1 MNKSTFNLS
10 EDYINKI
17 KNINNKNM
25 LERLSN
31 IDDIINR
38 NKIKYNLNDVR
49 ILDNLSYNIVAE
61 ATSQKYGNVIIKIII
76 DDSMNSS

>member
-17 KNINNKNM
+17 KNINNNKI

-31 IDDIINR
+31 IADIINR

-49 ILDNLSYNIVAE
+49 ILDNLSYNIIAE
-61 ATSQKYGNVIIKIII
+61 AT
-76 DDSMNSS
+76 